1 MRVVLI
7 IVMILMGSAV
17 MAFAQAEK
25 QPQVEDKAT
34 ETGSLYQWV
43 DDKGDVHIT
52 DNLGSIPKKYRYK
65 ARRLEGSAANEE
77 SPEQIQPEKTSPTR
91 IHNPEGTE
99 DERKIEWQQ
108 RMKEARQQLADA
120 EKRYRDLDQKRN
132 ELLGAWGGV
141 ASGHLED
148 RMKAQKI
155 EGEMQQVQRE
165 IDSARNEV
173 ENVIPEQARKAG
185 VPPGWLRE

>member
-7 IVMILMGSAV
+7 IVMTLMGSAV
-17 MAFAQAEK
+17 MAFAQAER
-25 QPQVEDKAT
+25 QQQVEDKAT

-108 RMKEARQQLADA
+108 RMKEARQQLAGA
-120 EKRYRDLDQKRN
+120 EKRYRELDQKRN

-155 EGEMQQVQRE
+155 EEEMQQVQRE